1 MLYTEDGEG
10 FVDFEE
16 VDILERR
23 TCSFQDSRDSIYRTI
38 THDSWR
44 YTNSRSHHEFAKDG
58 ETEAFGDG
66 TAGKQNSRTAAAPS
80 DTYDAFPTKQT

>member
-1 MLYTEDGEG
+1 MLYTENSLASEG

-16 VDILERR
+16 IDILERQTR
-23 TCSFQDSRDSIYRTI
+23 SFQDSRDGICRTN

-44 YTNSRSHHEFAKDG
+44 CTNSRSHHEFAKDG

-66 TAGKQNSRTAAAPS
+66 TAGKQNSSSTVR
-80 DTYDAFPTKQT
+80 YL